1 MSNPATQV
9 PTEYVEGRW
18 IFPDADGPEPLAVVT
33 YTQEPS
39 PETGHVGWV
48 WWALGRMGDA
58 VSYDAAK
65 LAVEDYLRRKKG
77 GDEG

>member
-1 MSNPATQV
+1 MSNPATKV
-9 PTEYVEGRW
+9 PTEYINGSW
-18 IFPDADGPEPLAVVT
+18 IFPDAVGPEPLAVVT

-48 WWALGRMGDA
+48 WWALGRMGEA

-65 LAVEDYLRRKKG
+65 RAAEDCLRRKE